1 MSGSILKRLLKRY
14 SSGTANSAERFL
26 VDCWYNSFADQGPK
40 TPGLET
46 EALELETKNRMF
58 SKIMAHEHIT
68 VKLWHQRPFVRI
80 AASLMMVSLFAW
92 LMYPQQQTAELR
104 ATVYQTAKAEIKKI
118 TLADRTEIWL
128 NGNSQLT
135 VLTGYAGKF
144 RKVKLTGEAYFQ
156 VIHNPE
162 SPFIIASDGIE
173 TQVLGTSFNVSAY
186 PKLKTIEVTVNTGKV
201 SVSKSGLLLGS
212 LTPGQAIRY
221 DKLSQQAQRINV
233 DANSLLNWR
242 NGQVMLENV
251 SFDELA
257 EKFGNLFNVN
267 LYTSDKNIKQL
278 RFRLMID
285 RKLSM
290 KENLKIITGIHHLK
304 YRETNKHEIEIH
316 K

>member
-14 SSGTANSAERFL
+14 TSGTANSAERFL
-26 VDCWYNSFADQGPK
+26 VDRWYHSFAEQGST

-46 EALELETKNRMF
+46 EAQELETKNRMF
-58 SKIMAHEHIT
+58 SKIRTHDNIT
-68 VKLWHQRPFVRI
+68 VKLWYKRPFVHI
-80 AASLMMVSLFAW
+80 AASLVLVSIFAW
-92 LMYPQQQTAELR
+92 LMYPQQQTAELK
-104 ATVYQTAKAEIKKI
+104 ATIYQTAKAEIKKI

-156 VIHNPE
+156 VKHNPE

-186 PKLKTIEVTVNTGKV
+186 PKLKTIEVAVNTGKV

-212 LTPGQAIRY
+212 LTPGQGIQY
-221 DKLSQQAQRINV
+221 DKLSQQAKRINV
-233 DANSLLNWR
+233 NTNTLLNWR

-257 EKFGNLFNVN
+257 EKFSNMFNIN
-267 LYTSDKNIKQL
+267 LYTSGKTVKQL
-278 RFRLMID
+278 RFRLMIN

-304 YRETNKHEIEIH
+304 YQETNEHEIEIY